1 MVNSDK
7 KIPLLVICGPTA
19 SGKTRLAVELAKRL
33 NGEVVSADSM
43 QIYKGMSIATAKP
56 TIDEMQ
62 GVPHH
67 LIDFLEPDKA
77 FSVADY
83 VKLAKEIVFDIHSR
97 GKLPII
103 CGGTGL
109 YISSL
114 IDNISFDDT
123 SGNNEIRLRLEKEA
137 EKYGNHYL
145 WQKLNEI
152 DPETASKVHE
162 NNLPRVIRGLEV
174 FELTGVKLSEHKVN
188 SRKNAS
194 PFNCCIIGIGFTDR
208 QVLYDRI
215 NKRVDVMIET
225 GLVEEAKSVYEN
237 LNLSTAHQA
246 IGYKELIPYFENSCE
261 LVECVD
267 RIKQETRRYAKRQ
280 LTWFRRIDGIEW
292 VYADKY
298 DEYKN
303 FIENVINI
311 IAKTEIICYN
321 IL

>member
-1 MVNSDK
+1 MVHSDK

-137 EKYGNHYL
+137 EKYGNHHL

>member
-83 VKLAKEIVFDIHSR
+83 VKLAKEIVFDIHTR

-123 SGNNEIRLRLEKEA
+123 SSNNEIRLRLEKEA
-137 EKYGNHYL
+137 EKYGIKVILDGVFSHTGSDSIYFNREGRYGNRGFWNDQEGEFKGWFTL
-145 WQKLNEI
+145 EENGTYKSWWGI
-152 DPETASKVHE
+152 DTLPET
-162 NNLPRVIRGLEV
+162 N
-174 FELTGVKLSEHKVN
+174 
-188 SRKNAS
+188 
-194 PFNCCIIGIGFTDR
+194 
-208 QVLYDRI
+208 
-215 NKRVDVMIET
+215 
-225 GLVEEAKSVYEN
+225 EE
-237 LNLSTAHQA
+237 
-246 IGYKELIPYFENSCE
+246 
-261 LVECVD
+261 
-267 RIKQETRRYAKRQ
+267 
-280 LTWFRRIDGIEW
+280 
-292 VYADKY
+292 
-298 DEYKN
+298 
-303 FIENVINI
+303 
-311 IAKTEIICYN
+311 KTEAAVETTEE
-321 IL
+321 